1 MQRTRR
7 RKQKIDQ
14 TKSKKALITE
24 EHVGTAAELRMAQ
37 EVEAKIGR
45 KSAEIIAERKFSWA
59 SL

>member
-24 EHVGTAAELRMAQ
+24 EHAGIAAELQMAQ

-45 KSAEIIAERKFSWA
+45 KSAKIIAERKFSWA